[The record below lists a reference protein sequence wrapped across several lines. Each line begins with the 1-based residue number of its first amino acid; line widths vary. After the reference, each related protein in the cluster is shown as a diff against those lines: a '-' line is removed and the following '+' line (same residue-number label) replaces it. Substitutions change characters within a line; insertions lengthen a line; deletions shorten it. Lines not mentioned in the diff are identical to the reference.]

1 MGSAQPSDAGDRSF
15 KSAADHDG
23 IPNGLEFALRADGML
38 SNTSEEYPQSSL
50 TEEGDLIYS
59 FGFQPKTGG
68 FALDN

>member
-1 MGSAQPSDAGDRSF
+1 
-15 KSAADHDG
+15 
-23 IPNGLEFALRADGML
+23 ML